1 MGGTT
6 EPTTRSADQRSRFW
20 LFALIGGGGLV
31 ISFATAFGL
40 LTPPSG
46 LSAEGFMVFGIML
59 TMAAAWILEAM
70 PFAATALLPL
80 VLLPLLGISGAKI
93 VAKSY
98 ANSTIL
104 LFMGGFFLAKGLERW
119 QVPQVIARRVE
130 RLTSGSPMTLL
141 FGISGITALLS
152 MWLSNTA
159 TTLIMV
165 TVAEAALQRARQVPS
180 NRAVDL
186 ERYRLALLL
195 GVAYSANLGGMATP
209 VGTAPNLLFL
219 SMRKELEPSEP
230 AISFV
235 EWMVLTLPF
244 VLVMVP
250 LITFLLAKVLSPF
263 SRELRLGTE
272 DQEGTH
278 RLSNTGRNALLIF
291 AVTVA
296 LWVWRADL
304 DLGVVTLPGWAGL
317 LGLQNSV
324 DDSTVAILG
333 ATFMFLWPVSH
344 SDLPP
349 SQSRDLPPGPT
360 AWLQRERILTW
371 DVANQIP
378 WYLLLLFGGGLALAD
393 AFSSTGLSAWLGQQL
408 VGLQGAPTWLLV
420 VILCLGMSLLTE
432 VTSNTA
438 TTTLILPVL
447 FAAAPALGLPPILLM
462 WPATLC
468 ASAAF
473 ILPVSTPPNA
483 IVAGAGPIR
492 PMEMA
497 KVGIWC
503 NLLAVLLVTLLTLF
517 WLVPRMGMG

>member
-1 MGGTT
+1 MSVSTPET
-6 EPTTRSADQRSRFW
+6 NVRQQKLRFW
-20 LFALIGGGGLV
+20 LLALIGGGGLAIALATRLSW
-31 ISFATAFGL
+31 IS
-40 LTPPSG
+40 PPSG
-46 LSAEGFMVFGIML
+46 LSAEGWMVFGVMCV
-59 TMAAAWILEAM
+59 MAAAWILEAM

-80 VLLPLLGISGAKI
+80 VLLPLLGVAGAKS

-130 RLTSGSPMTLL
+130 RLTSGSPTTLL
-141 FGISGITALLS
+141 FGISGITAVLS

-159 TTLIMV
+159 TALIMV
-165 TVAEAALQRARQVPS
+165 TVAEAALQRARQVPE
-180 NRAVDL
+180 NRPIDL
-186 ERYRLALLL
+186 ERFRLALLL
-195 GVAYSANLGGMATP
+195 SVAYSANLGGMATP
-209 VGTAPNLLFL
+209 VGTAPNLLLL
-219 SMRKELEPSEP
+219 SLRKELEPAAP

-235 EWMVLTLPF
+235 EWMILTLPLVI
-244 VLVMVP
+244 VLVP
-250 LITFLLAKVLSPF
+250 LIAYLLARVLSPF
-263 SRELRLGTE
+263 SRDLRLGTA
-272 DQEGTH
+272 DQEGTAS
-278 RLSNTGRNALLIF
+278 LSPTGRRALLIF
-291 AVTVA
+291 GVTVL

-304 DLGVVTLPGWAGL
+304 DLGFVTLPGWAGL
-317 LGLQNSV
+317 LGLQKTV
-324 DDSTVAILG
+324 DDATVAVLG
-333 ATFMFLWPVSH
+333 AICMFLWPVASADRPQKNVAEA
-344 SDLPP
+344 SLGAA
-349 SQSRDLPPGPT
+349 R
-360 AWLQRERILTW
+360 WLANERLLTW

-408 VGLQGAPTWLLV
+408 TGLQGAPTWLLV
-420 VILCLGMSLLTE
+420 GILCLGMSLLTE

-447 FAAAPALGLPPILLM
+447 FAAAPALGVPPMLLM

-503 NLLAVLLVTLLTLF
+503 NLLAVLLVTLLTMF
-517 WLVPRMGMG
+517 WLAPRMGLDT